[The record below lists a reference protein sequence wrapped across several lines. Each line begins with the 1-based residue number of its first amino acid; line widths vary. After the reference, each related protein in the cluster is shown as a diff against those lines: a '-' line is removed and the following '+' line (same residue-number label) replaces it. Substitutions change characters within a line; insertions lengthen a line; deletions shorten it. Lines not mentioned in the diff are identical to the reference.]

1 MQTAIRHDG
10 RNLARQEA
18 EGAGR
23 DGKIGPIDLVQIQ
36 VSNRRIEGLLD
47 DLQEI
52 DDLRI
57 TLLPT
62 GVMALHP
69 PQESAADQVTDV
81 TARSPMEVF
90 LAGLMS
96 VGSWTG
102 LIGYSLAGGLVVWN
116 GLYANTIFLLVAA
129 MLIAPFAGPAMTLAL
144 ATARGDVELLG
155 RSVLR
160 YVTSIGVAVATAYVT
175 SLLLNQQVATDLMIE
190 RSLISEV
197 TIILPIVAGAAGALN
212 LVQSE
217 HSNLV
222 SGAATGM
229 LVAASLAPPAGVV
242 GMSAAIGDWPMA
254 KSGLF
259 LLVLQLVGINLS
271 GALVFRLY
279 GLTPRGA
286 RYARGRWPV
295 AWLGWIASALL
306 VAGLLWWQFTSP
318 PDLQRST
325 RQQRAIAA
333 IQQAMDGHDGAQ
345 LVQAQANFTRSDIH
359 GQNTL
364 YIRLIAQ
371 RPRDARISEPEQK
384 QQLTHL
390 VQQTLLQ
397 EGFNVTP
404 LVEVTLL
411 EPPADAGTSSMTPTT
426 RP

>member
-1 MQTAIRHDG
+1 MRAAIRHDG
-10 RNLARQEA
+10 RNLARYEA

-23 DGKIGPIDLVQIQ
+23 NGEISPVDVVQVQ
-36 VSNRRIEGLLD
+36 VSNRRVEDLLNELQDIEA
-47 DLQEI
+47 
-52 DDLRI
+52 LRV

-81 TARSPMEVF
+81 TVRSPLEVF

-102 LIGYSLAGGLVVWN
+102 LIGYSLAAGLVVWN
-116 GLYANTIFLLVAA
+116 GLYTNTIFLLVAA

-144 ATARGDVELLG
+144 ATARGDVGLLG
-155 RSVLR
+155 RSVVR
-160 YVTSIGVAVATAYVT
+160 YVVSIGIAVATAFVV
-175 SLLLNQQVATDLMIE
+175 SLLLNQQVATELMVA

-217 HSNLV
+217 NSSLV

-229 LVAASLAPPAGVV
+229 LVAASLAPPAGIV

-259 LLVLQLVGINLS
+259 LLSLQLVGINLA
-271 GALVFRLY
+271 GALVFRFY

-286 RYARGRWPV
+286 RYTRGRRPV
-295 AWLGWIASALL
+295 TWIGWILSALV
-306 VAGLLWWQFTSP
+306 VAGLLWWQFVNP
-318 PDLQRST
+318 PALQRST
-325 RQQRAIAA
+325 REQRAVAA
-333 IQQAMDGHDGAQ
+333 IQQAMNGYGRVQ
-345 LVQAQANFTRSDIH
+345 LVQAQVTFTRSNIQ

-364 YIRLIAQ
+364 YVRLVAQ
-371 RPRDARISEPEQK
+371 RPRDARQSEAEQK
-384 QQLTHL
+384 RDLTRL

-397 EGFNVTP
+397 QNFNVTP

-411 EPPADAGTSSMTPTT
+411 TPPAKATTRPTT